1 MDETTDPVRWG
12 VLGVAGIAVNKVI
25 PGMQRSETS
34 RVEAIASRSPARAEQ
49 AADRLSIP
57 RWHGSYEDLL
67 ADPAIEAVYIP
78 LPNHLHAEWAV
89 KAAQAGK
96 HVLCEKPLAMSVV
109 EAREMVQAADSA
121 GVLLMEAFMY
131 RLHPLW
137 AEVRRLL
144 SEGAIGDLLAVQVFF
159 SYFNVNPED
168 IRNIA
173 HAGGGALRDIGCYAV
188 NAARMLFGTEPTRV
202 RGAIRRD
209 PGFGTDVLTSALLD
223 FDGRHATL
231 TCSTQLEDDQRV
243 HIHGTKGRMLVEIP
257 FNIPPDRAT
266 RILVASGGEPPVAPE
281 ITVHE
286 VAAADQYQV
295 QADAFSRALRQGI
308 PVPTPP
314 ADAIANLEVM
324 ERILV
329 DAERSG

>member
-1 MDETTDPVRWG
+1 MDEALDPVRWG

-25 PGMQRSETS
+25 PGMQRSEMS
-34 RVEAIASRSPARAEQ
+34 RVEAIASRSPGRAEE
-49 AADRLSIP
+49 AAGRLSIP

-67 ADPAIEAVYIP
+67 DDPAIEAVYIP
-78 LPNHLHAEWAV
+78 LPNHLHAEWSV
-89 KAAQAGK
+89 KAAEAGK
-96 HVLCEKPLAMSVV
+96 HVLCEKPLAMNSA

-121 GVLLMEAFMY
+121 GVRLMEAFMY

-159 SYFNVNPED
+159 SYYNVNPDD

-173 HAGGGALRDIGCYAV
+173 HVGGGALMDIGCYAV

-202 RGAIRRD
+202 HGAIRRD
-209 PGFGTDVLTSALLD
+209 TGFGTDVLTSALLD

-231 TCSTQLEDDQRV
+231 SCSTQLESDQRV
-243 HIHGTKGRMLVEIP
+243 HIHGTTGRILVEIP

-266 RILVASGGEPPVAPE
+266 RILVVSGGEPPVAPE
-281 ITVHE
+281 IAVHE
-286 VAAADQYQV
+286 VAAADQYEV
-295 QADAFSRALRQGI
+295 QADAFSRALREGT

-324 ERILV
+324 ERILA
-329 DAERSG
+329 DAEASG

>member
-1 MDETTDPVRWG
+1 MDETTNPVRWG
-12 VLGVAGIAVNKVI
+12 VLGVAGIAVSKVI

-34 RVEAIASRSPARAEQ
+34 RVVAIASRSPERAEE
-49 AADRLSIP
+49 AAARLSIP
-57 RWHGSYEDLL
+57 RWHGSYQDLL
-67 ADPAIEAVYIP
+67 DDPAIEAVYIP
-78 LPNHLHAEWAV
+78 LPNHLHAEWAM
-89 KAAQAGK
+89 KAAAAGK
-96 HVLCEKPLAMSVV
+96 HVLCEKPLAISSA
-109 EAREMVQAADSA
+109 EAREMAQAAEGA
-121 GVLLMEAFMY
+121 GVRLMEAFMY

-137 AEVRRLL
+137 VEVRRLL
-144 SEGAIGDLLAVQVFF
+144 AEGAIGDLHAVQVFF
-159 SYFNVNPED
+159 SYYNVNPDD

-173 HAGGGALRDIGCYAV
+173 DVGGGALMDIGCYAV
-188 NAARMLFGTEPTRV
+188 NATRMLFGTEPTRV

-243 HIHGTKGRMLVEIP
+243 HIHGTKGRILVEIP

-286 VAAADQYQV
+286 VAAADQYGV
-295 QADAFSRALRQGI
+295 QADAFSRAIREGT

-314 ADAIANLEVM
+314 TDSIANLEVM
-324 ERILV
+324 ERILA
-329 DAERSG
+329 DAEGSG